1 MRIKKL
7 LVLVAAISL
16 MISITACGAKNNT
29 ANNAGNNVPAP
40 TTENTP
46 ENTTEPEPAPAPVE
60 GAIVPEDGAELF
72 IYDSKDEMAFTNEIV
87 KQFEEKYGVKVK
99 VEELAPPDQVGRLTT
114 DGPSGLA
121 ADVLI
126 IPHDHLGNAAT
137 SGLLLANDVFGE
149 ETTKNNTESSII
161 ASTYDG
167 TLYGYPRAA
176 ETTALFY
183 NKSLLPE
190 APKSFDEVIAF
201 AKTYN
206 DVKNKKYA
214 LMWETGNMYFNYPFI
229 SSAGG
234 YLFGNNGTN
243 KDDIG
248 LATDGAIEGLKV
260 YQSLVEILPI
270 KSGDINPDIK
280 RGLFNTGDVA
290 MDINGPWEL
299 AGYKEALGDNLG
311 VAPVPT
317 VAGKT
322 AITFSGM
329 KIWVV
334 NSFTKY
340 PNAAKL
346 FAEFASSKDAQLLLN
361 EKVGSVPTNLE
372 ALESDQIKNDPFVS
386 AFAEQAKN
394 SQPMPSIPEM
404 SNVWSPVN
412 AALPEIWNNKADPK
426 VAMEK
431 AIKQITDLNN
441 GVAE

>member
-1 MRIKKL
+1 MKLKKL
-7 LVLVAAISL
+7 LVLVAAMSL
-16 MISITACGAKNNT
+16 MISITACGSKT
-29 ANNAGNNVPAP
+29 NNANSATNAPAA
-40 TTENTP
+40 TNATD
-46 ENTTEPEPAPAPVE
+46 NTTPATDEPAADDT
-60 GAIVPEDGAELF
+60 AIVPEDGAELF
-72 IYDSKDEMAFTNEIV
+72 LWESKDEMAFTNEIV

-137 SGLLLANDVFGE
+137 SGLLLENDVFAE
-149 ETTKNNTESSII
+149 ETTKNNTESSIV

-176 ETTALFY
+176 ETTALYY

-190 APKSFDEVIAF
+190 PPKSFDDVIAF

-229 SSAGG
+229 ASAGG
-234 YLFGNNGTN
+234 YLFGDNGTN
-243 KDDIG
+243 KDDMG
-248 LATDGAIEGLKV
+248 LANDGAIEGLKV
-260 YQSLVEILPI
+260 YQSLVDILPI

-280 RGLFNTGDVA
+280 RGLFNSGDVA

-329 KIWVV
+329 KIYVV

-346 FAEFASSKDAQLLLN
+346 YASFASDKNAQLLLN
-361 EKVGSVPTNLE
+361 EKVGSIPTNLE
-372 ALESDQIKNDPFVS
+372 ALQTDQIKNDPFVS
-386 AFAEQAKN
+386 GFAEQAKN

-426 VAMEK
+426 TAMEK

-441 GVAE
+441 GAAE

>member
-1 MRIKKL
+1 MKLKKL
-7 LVLVAAISL
+7 LVLVAAVSL
-16 MISITACGAKNNT
+16 MISITACGSKT
-29 ANNAGNNVPAP
+29 NNANSATNAPAA
-40 TTENTP
+40 TNATESNTP
-46 ENTTEPEPAPAPVE
+46 ATDEPAADDT
-60 GAIVPEDGAELF
+60 AIVPEDGAELF
-72 IYDSKDEMAFTNEIV
+72 IWESKDEMAFTNEIV

-137 SGLLLANDVFGE
+137 SGLLLANDVFAE
-149 ETTKNNTESSII
+149 ETTKNNTESSIV

-190 APKSFDEVIAF
+190 PPKSFDDVIAF

-229 SSAGG
+229 ASSGG

-243 KDDIG
+243 KDDMG
-248 LATDGAIEGLKV
+248 LANDGAIEGLKV
-260 YQSLVEILPI
+260 YQSLVDILPI

-280 RGLFNTGDVA
+280 RGLFNSGDVA

-329 KIWVV
+329 KIYVV

-346 FAEFASSKDAQLLLN
+346 FANFASDKNAQLLLN
-361 EKVGSVPTNLE
+361 EKVGSIPTNLE

-386 AFAEQAKN
+386 GFAEQAKN

-404 SNVWSPVN
+404 SNVWAPVN

-426 VAMEK
+426 TAMEK

-441 GVAE
+441 GAAE